1 MLAPNWHYPPR
12 MTPYIDVDV
21 RDTDPYHTEYFVIP
35 PELPRFQQRR
45 PAAQR
50 AGRFGRHSTAIIAVA
65 LIVVL
70 PLLVLL
76 GTVTLHNVRTEPRQ
90 AISLVERE
98 IREGALRPSERPLH
112 SLPVYQRA
120 AADYFRRT
128 RGALVMTPE
137 RLVYV
142 GLLPRDVFAAGR
154 DADIFER
161 AAFPLDTLTTIR
173 PTRAILATARA
184 IEIGR
189 EGETITLV
197 VPRESWTLAESLLAA
212 VDERHAAARAE
223 AARIRAELLAAEE
236 AARRPLY
243 HTIAR
248 GEALSTIATRYGITV
263 ERIQELNGM
272 TDTRI
277 KVGQSLLVK
286 PDER

>member
-1 MLAPNWHYPPR
+1 

-21 RDTDPYHTEYFVIP
+21 RDTDPYHTEYFVTP
-35 PELPRFQQRR
+35 PELPRFQQRP

-50 AGRFGRHSTAIIAVA
+50 AGRFGRHSTAIIAAA
-65 LIVVL
+65 LLVVL

-98 IREGALRPSERPLH
+98 ITEGALRPSERALH
-112 SLPVYQRA
+112 SLPVYQRSA
-120 AADYFRRT
+120 GDYFRRT

-154 DADIFER
+154 DPDIFER
-161 AAFPLDTLTTIR
+161 AAFPIDTLTTVR
-173 PTRAILATARA
+173 PARAILATARA

-189 EGETITLV
+189 DGETITLV

-212 VDERHAAARAE
+212 VDERHAAVRAE
-223 AARIRAELLAAEE
+223 AARIRAELAAAEE
-236 AARRPLY
+236 AAKRPIF
-243 HTIAR
+243 HTVAR
-248 GEALSTIATRYGITV
+248 GEALSTIAARYGITV
-263 ERIQELNGM
+263 ERIQELNEM